1 MNTIIAFLCGDM
13 KNLSYIVIDDAT
25 KQVAIV
31 DPTWGIEDLIVNPFK
46 KIN

>member
-31 DPTWGIEDLIVNPFK
+31 DPTWGIEETINPFK
-46 KIN
+46 EIN